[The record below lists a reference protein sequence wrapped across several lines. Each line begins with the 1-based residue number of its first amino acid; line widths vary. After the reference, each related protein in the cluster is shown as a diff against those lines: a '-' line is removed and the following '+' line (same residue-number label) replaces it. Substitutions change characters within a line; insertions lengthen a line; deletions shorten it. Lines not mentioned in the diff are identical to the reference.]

1 MPDNALLQ
9 VLLIG
14 VSGLFGAGL
23 MYFVFIGVR
32 AIFRQSQRIASSA
45 GHLRGAAVW
54 RAVLRMAVWAAFF
67 GVFYLFLYFLGLRI
81 GWWALIPAAIG
92 LAGIIWGLLQADRLL
107 TVRRRRRAPAGWHR
121 SYAYR
126 ADGRVRLHHLVR
138 RGARRLI
145 PQGEI

>member
-9 VLLIG
+9 VILIG

-32 AIFRQSQRIASSA
+32 AIFRQSQRIASGA

-107 TVRRRRRAPAGWHR
+107 TVDAEDVRQQVGIAATLTGLIAGFVSIIWFAAAH
-121 SYAYR
+121 
-126 ADGRVRLHHLVR
+126 G
-138 RGARRLI
+138 G
-145 PQGEI
+145 

>member
-107 TVRRRRRAPAGWHR
+107 TVDAEDVRQQVGIAATLTGLMAGFVSIIWFAAVH
-121 SYAYR
+121 
-126 ADGRVRLHHLVR
+126 G
-138 RGARRLI
+138 G
-145 PQGEI
+145 